1 MLSRLPEFRIVPPEP
16 GRPAVPYRAAQT
28 VCGARPAE
36 GYWRT
41 SCSTGRMKMPT
52 NGGVKLPEKAT
63 VDGYEEV
70 NGVTYVIYR
79 ICRSVFVQTSPP
91 GAVVCTTYPEQQ
103 AEPAVAPSPAR
114 VVYDNVFGWDA
125 GANSEDQLDGDVS
138 MRLTMDKAIGVVVG
152 LTAIRG
158 NLMDIGNY
166 ARMSHALYF
175 HQNEGGRMQACAM
188 EAGRRVSP
196 LRIYTSSDAWEV
208 RRVGSTVDYLHN
220 GTRFLRSQV
229 SSTGMILVGC
239 AMYGTGDFIA

>member
-1 MLSRLPEFRIVPPEP
+1 MLSRLPESRIVPPEP

-28 VCGARPAE
+28 VCGARPPE
-36 GYWRT
+36 GYWRQ
-41 SCSTGRMKMPT
+41 SCSTGRKKVPS
-52 NGGVKLPEKAT
+52 NGAVKLPESAT
-63 VDGYEEV
+63 VDGYEV
-70 NGVTYVIYR
+70 INGVTYVIYR

-91 GAVVCTTYPEQQ
+91 GAVVCTTYPEQL
-103 AEPAVAPSPAR
+103 AAPAVAPSPAR

-152 LTAIRG
+152 LTAMRG
-158 NLMDIGNY
+158 EFGDLGSY

-175 HQNEGGRMQACAM
+175 HQSEGGRMQACAM
-188 EAGRRVSP
+188 ESGRRVSP
-196 LRIYTSSDAWEV
+196 LRFYTPTDLWEI
-208 RRVGSTVDYLHN
+208 RRVGNTVDYLQN

-229 SSTGMILVGC
+229 GSTGIALVGC